1 MDAVRRRYKKSGGL
15 SEKIITDVRLYIRM
29 AWTQMKM
36 KKNKF
41 KQPLKNKEIDGD
53 VEVDVENKE
62 IMGLFLAKTDGFFN
76 TK

>member
-1 MDAVRRRYKKSGGL
+1 
-15 SEKIITDVRLYIRM
+15 
-29 AWTQMKM
+29 MKM
-36 KKNKF
+36 KNNKF
-41 KQPLKNKEIDGD
+41 KQPLKNKEVDGD